1 VIGPGACSPG
11 EAEAAARAGRCIAQ
25 KGAIL
30 LCGGLFGVMEAACR
44 GAREESG
51 MTVGIIPG
59 LSGENSELSVTVRSG
74 LGHARN
80 AVLIQSSD
88 AVVAIGGNYGTL
100 SEIAIALKSGR
111 TVAGYLTWDIPGVT
125 RCDTPEEAVSEA
137 CSAAVRY
144 RRYRTRQG
152 AEGSP

>member
-1 VIGPGACSPG
+1 
-11 EAEAAARAGRCIAQ
+11 
-25 KGAIL
+25 
-30 LCGGLFGVMEAACR
+30 MEAACR

-59 LSGENSELSVTVRSG
+59 LSGKNPQLSVTIRSG
-74 LGHARN
+74 LGYARN
-80 AVLIQSSD
+80 AVLIHSSD

-100 SEIAIALKSGR
+100 SEIAFALKSGR

-137 CSAAVRY
+137 CSSAVRY
-144 RRYRTRQG
+144 RRYRSRQG
-152 AEGSP
+152 AEGSS